1 MQSVIKINLS
11 GTAVA
16 GSVFVKSVCIYRL
29 LVGDCFCEFRYIT
42 SILNNLKQFNPL
54 LESEHECPACPKE
67 QCNQFQAGSSL
78 RSKNKSKKLDETALF
93 GASCKHEVPL
103 KFFSLKRGEEI
114 GNAVFLLK
122 WIKEMVD
129 NKSIHVYFFYDIA
142 CVLGTHLRNTH
153 QGSILDK
160 VALAIPAFHCYG
172 HKVSCQ
178 VNYSGRRLEGF
189 GMSDGKVMERLW
201 SYLRPTGKITKEMTP
216 AHRVDTLTESI
227 LIHFARKSISALGD
241 RLCDHF
247 KEAVETKKEMEAQ
260 LNLLILKLNET
271 GNKVEISTIEEWSN
285 KEKTAMTKTSFAG
298 KPDDLSGS
306 DAYPEKLRQYY
317 SVRTS
322 LQKSN
327 PGSNTWSILT
337 VQLERLDHQLK
348 KLEIGQAR
356 WSPDNPLYLAYI
368 HELHDKR
375 QKDLLLSMHSKCSE
389 RWFLL
394 QLMKKYAD
402 GQAIARRLCS
412 QISKTTNAVKQLVKE
427 YERPQTSTGSKY
439 PSKVLVE
446 GALDVDSSMWRTIDP
461 SSVPYCDKRQL
472 IDLVHINNRCNEE
485 VSIIQEEMR
494 RILKFYERKIEGLE
508 MWSKE
513 MRARRTDSAEC
524 RGLLSIVLTK
534 LDELRAFSGYLRELF
549 SASEKGNLQTSMK
562 QESGILLDMEDFSD
576 NTDSQIES
584 DDDDEDVAEELG
596 ESEVFKDLRSV
607 LSAEFG
613 NDSESDSGNPDS
625 DGELNPMI

>member
-1 MQSVIKINLS
+1 M
-11 GTAVA
+11 
-16 GSVFVKSVCIYRL
+16 
-29 LVGDCFCEFRYIT
+29 
-42 SILNNLKQFNPL
+42 
-54 LESEHECPACPKE
+54 
-67 QCNQFQAGSSL
+67 
-78 RSKNKSKKLDETALF
+78 
-93 GASCKHEVPL
+93 
-103 KFFSLKRGEEI
+103 
-114 GNAVFLLK
+114 
-122 WIKEMVD
+122 
-129 NKSIHVYFFYDIA
+129 
-142 CVLGTHLRNTH
+142 
-153 QGSILDK
+153 
-160 VALAIPAFHCYG
+160 
-172 HKVSCQ
+172 
-178 VNYSGRRLEGF
+178 
-189 GMSDGKVMERLW
+189 
-201 SYLRPTGKITKEMTP
+201 
-216 AHRVDTLTESI
+216 
-227 LIHFARKSISALGD
+227 
-241 RLCDHF
+241 
-247 KEAVETKKEMEAQ
+247 
-260 LNLLILKLNET
+260 
-271 GNKVEISTIEEWSN
+271 
-285 KEKTAMTKTSFAG
+285 
-298 KPDDLSGS
+298 
-306 DAYPEKLRQYY
+306 
-317 SVRTS
+317 
-322 LQKSN
+322 QKSN
-327 PGSNTWSILT
+327 PGSDTWSILT
-337 VQLERLDHQLK
+337 VQLERLDQQLK

-446 GALDVDSSMWRTIDP
+446 DALDINSSMWRTIDSEVDLP
-461 SSVPYCDKRQL
+461 SSVPYCVKRQL

-485 VSIIQEEMR
+485 ISIIKEEMR
-494 RILKFYERKIEGLE
+494 RIVKFYERKIEGLE

-562 QESGILLDMEDFSD
+562 QESGILQDMEDSSD
-576 NTDSQIES
+576 NTDSEIES
-584 DDDDEDVAEELG
+584 DDNDEDVAEELG

-613 NDSESDSGNPDS
+613 SDSESDSGNSDS